1 MAVINVDLGSSD
13 ETIDSSNFNTG
24 DTISIVALGN
34 HTLTIDG
41 VSTTVNY
48 GLIGAQAAAN
58 VTIDAVNGA
67 VVTINNPT
75 IGVNA
80 LSTFTYGVSGDS
92 AMTLASGTV
101 ALSLGGNPSLVFSDG
116 GGSFIYNDN
125 TLLGSSITFNVSG
138 FSTGDVVG
146 ATEQPL
152 TGFAYSSGTL
162 SLVFSDAD
170 FGDADLVRYNIA
182 MSQSDYDYILA
193 NGGVTAFINGSGDF
207 VMPVCFTR
215 GTLIDTPEGPVAVE
229 TLKAGDKVIG
239 RSGLREVKWVGWR
252 DYSPAWLRTPDQKL
266 RICPVRIRAGALA
279 DNVPSSDLV
288 VSPWHHLFVGGKLVR
303 ANDLVNGSTIVQEL
317 NTRSVSYWHV
327 ELDQFDVVR
336 AHGVY
341 SESWAD
347 GGNRDFFQNV
357 DVTTL
362 RPEDCQRRKAD
373 RPGFEALRDEKRI
386 RPIRE
391 KIAARASKLAAQ
403 EARAREIKAHEAKAE
418 EAAAREA
425 VAPAEQAA
433 AAA

>member
-1 MAVINVDLGSSD
+1 MAVIDVDLGSSD

-75 IGVNA
+75 VGVSA

-101 ALSLGGNPSLVFSDG
+101 ALTLGGNPSLVFSDG

-146 ATEQPL
+146 ATDQPL

-193 NGGVTAFINGSGDF
+193 NGGVVAFINGSGDF
-207 VMPVCFTR
+207 VMPVCFLSGTMIATPDGERPVESLAIGDLVLTNDGRAVPVKWVGRQAMARMFANPLTHYPICIAAGALSENIPVSNLFVSPDHALFIDGVLVQAGALVNGTTVTR
-215 GTLIDTPEGPVAVE
+215 VARPEEHFTYYHIELEDHSLILAEGVAVE
-229 TLKAGDKVIG
+229 TFV
-239 RSGLREVKWVGWR
+239 
-252 DYSPAWLRTPDQKL
+252 
-266 RICPVRIRAGALA
+266 
-279 DNVPSSDLV
+279 DNV
-288 VSPWHHLFVGGKLVR
+288 
-303 ANDLVNGSTIVQEL
+303 
-317 NTRSVSYWHV
+317 TRSR
-327 ELDQFDVVR
+327 FDNY
-336 AHGVY
+336 A
-341 SESWAD
+341 E
-347 GGNRDFFQNV
+347 
-357 DVTTL
+357 
-362 RPEDCQRRKAD
+362 
-373 RPGFEALRDEKRI
+373 FEALYGTQHESITELDLPRI
-386 RPIRE
+386 KSDRQLPASLRVRLAVRV
-391 KIAARASKLAAQ
+391 AA
-403 EARAREIKAHEAKAE
+403 
-418 EAAAREA
+418 
-425 VAPAEQAA
+425 
-433 AAA
+433 

>member
-1 MAVINVDLGSSD
+1 MAVISVNLGSSD
-13 ETIDSSNFNTG
+13 QTIDSSNFNAG
-24 DTISIVALGN
+24 DTISITALGSN
-34 HTLTIDG
+34 TLTIDG
-41 VSTTVNY
+41 VTTTVNY
-48 GLIGAQAAAN
+48 GLVGAQAAAN

-67 VVTINNPT
+67 NVTINNP
-75 IGVNA
+75 IANVNA

-101 ALSLGGNPSLVFSDG
+101 VLSLSTSPSVVFSAG

-146 ATEQPL
+146 ATDQL
-152 TGFAYSSGTL
+152 FTSSSYSSGTL
-162 SLVFSDAD
+162 SLVFSDNDAL
-170 FGDADLVRYNIA
+170 DADTVRYNVA
-182 MSQSDYDYILA
+182 MSQTDYDFIVA
-193 NGGVTAFINGSGDF
+193 NGGVSAFINGSGDF

-215 GTLIDTPEGPVAVE
+215 GTLIDTPEGPVAIE
-229 TLKAGDKVIG
+229 TLKAGDKVLG
-239 RSGLREVKWVGWR
+239 RSGVREVKWVGWR
-252 DYSPAWLRTPDQKL
+252 DYGPAWLRSAEAKL
-266 RICPVRIRAGALA
+266 RIAPVRIRAGAFA
-279 DNVPSSDLV
+279 DNMPSSDLL
-288 VSPWHHLFVGGKLVR
+288 VSPWHHLLVNGKLVR

-317 NTRSVSYWHV
+317 DTRSVSYWHV

-362 RPEDCQRRKAD
+362 RPEDRQRRKAD

-391 KIAARASKLAAQ
+391 KFAL
-403 EARAREIKAHEAKAE
+403 RARKL
-418 EAAAREA
+418 AAREA
-425 VAPAEQAA
+425 EAASATDRTVAA
-433 AAA
+433 A